1 MAKLVISD
9 FSRMAKSLCFRIYM
23 GFAAIYGVITVLS
36 EYISLCNAQNMGF
49 DVNFAI
55 DRLAFNGLLAIMFA
69 AAVFAGMFV
78 GREYSDGTIRNKLV
92 VGHGRFGIYLSNF
105 TVCAAV
111 NVLALLINL
120 IAVFSIGIP
129 LMGIDMSAGEAAVNI
144 VISVIAIVSITALFI
159 FIAMLVKSK
168 ASALVILLLF
178 TFFMFGATSF
188 VDSLLEEPEY
198 YGGMELVA
206 TEDNGFEYRMAEQE
220 KNPYYLE
227 GDARKAFEFLND
239 FLPSSQLY
247 RIASLN
253 APELAKT
260 AIYDII
266 VLIAVTEAGIL
277 LFRKKDIK

>member
-1 MAKLVISD
+1 
-9 FSRMAKSLCFRIYM
+9 
-23 GFAAIYGVITVLS
+23 
-36 EYISLCNAQNMGF
+36 
-49 DVNFAI
+49 
-55 DRLAFNGLLAIMFA
+55 
-69 AAVFAGMFV
+69 
-78 GREYSDGTIRNKLV
+78 
-92 VGHGRFGIYLSNF
+92 
-105 TVCAAV
+105 
-111 NVLALLINL
+111 
-120 IAVFSIGIP
+120 
-129 LMGIDMSAGEAAVNI
+129 
-144 VISVIAIVSITALFI
+144 
-159 FIAMLVKSK
+159 
-168 ASALVILLLF
+168 
-178 TFFMFGATSF
+178 MFGATSF

>member
-1 MAKLVISD
+1 MAKLVMSD
-9 FSRMAKSLCFRIYM
+9 FSRMAKALCFRIYM
-23 GFAAIYGVITVLS
+23 GFAAVYGVIMVLS
-36 EYISLCNAQNMGF
+36 EYVSLCDAQNRGLNVSF
-49 DVNFAI
+49 SI
-55 DRLAFNGLLAIMFA
+55 DRLAFNGVLTIMFA
-69 AAVFAGMFV
+69 AAVFTGMFV

-105 TVCAAV
+105 IVCAAV
-111 NVLALLINL
+111 NVSALFLNL
-120 IAVFSIGIP
+120 IAVFSIGIS
-129 LMGIDMSAGEAAVNI
+129 LMGMDMSAGEAAVNI
-144 VISVIAIVSITALFI
+144 IISVIAIVSVTALFI

-168 ASALVILLLF
+168 ASALVILLIF

-188 VDSLLEEPEY
+188 IDSRLKEPEY
-198 YGGMELVA
+198 YEGMELVS
-206 TEDNGFEYRMAEQE
+206 TEEGGFEYRMSGKE

-247 RIASLN
+247 RIASLS

-277 LFRKKDIK
+277 LFRKKDIR

>member
-1 MAKLVISD
+1 MAK
-9 FSRMAKSLCFRIYM
+9 ALCFKVYM
-23 GFAAIYGVITVLS
+23 VFALAMGIIMTLS
-36 EYISLCNAQNMGF
+36 EYSNLSIARNRGIDVTFSLNQ
-49 DVNFAI
+49 
-55 DRLAFNGLLAIMFA
+55 LAFSGALVIMLAG
-69 AAVFAGMFV
+69 AVFTGMFI

-105 TVCAAV
+105 LVCAAV
-111 NVLALLINL
+111 NVSALLLNL
-120 IAVFSIGIP
+120 IAVLSIGLPIIG
-129 LMGIDMSAGEAAVNI
+129 MDMSAGEAAVNI
-144 VISVIAIVSITALFI
+144 LISVIAMVSLTALFV

-178 TFFMFGATSF
+178 TFFMLGATSF
-188 VDSLLEEPEY
+188 IDSRLREPEY
-198 YGGMELVA
+198 YGGMELVS
-206 TEDNGFEYRMAEQE
+206 TEEGGFEYKMAEEE

-227 GDARKAFEFLND
+227 GDARKVFEFLND

-247 RIASLN
+247 RISSLE

-277 LFRKKDIK
+277 LFRKKDIQ

>member
-1 MAKLVISD
+1 
-9 FSRMAKSLCFRIYM
+9 
-23 GFAAIYGVITVLS
+23 
-36 EYISLCNAQNMGF
+36 
-49 DVNFAI
+49 
-55 DRLAFNGLLAIMFA
+55 
-69 AAVFAGMFV
+69 
-78 GREYSDGTIRNKLV
+78 
-92 VGHGRFGIYLSNF
+92 
-105 TVCAAV
+105 
-111 NVLALLINL
+111 
-120 IAVFSIGIP
+120 
-129 LMGIDMSAGEAAVNI
+129 
-144 VISVIAIVSITALFI
+144 
-159 FIAMLVKSK
+159 
-168 ASALVILLLF
+168 
-178 TFFMFGATSF
+178 
-188 VDSLLEEPEY
+188 
-198 YGGMELVA
+198 MELVA